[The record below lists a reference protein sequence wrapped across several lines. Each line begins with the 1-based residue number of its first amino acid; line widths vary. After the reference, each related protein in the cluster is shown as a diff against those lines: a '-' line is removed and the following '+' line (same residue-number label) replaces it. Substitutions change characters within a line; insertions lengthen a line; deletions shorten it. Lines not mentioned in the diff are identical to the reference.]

1 MLARPRQHVPIVG
14 SQSQRLASSPYPNKP
29 PTVETLA
36 KEMLRDDPPPEKKKK
51 KKYQRA

>member
-1 MLARPRQHVPIVG
+1 MLSLRRQHVPIVG
-14 SQSQRLASSPYPNKP
+14 SQSQRLSSSQYPNKQ
-29 PTVETLA
+29 PTIETLA